1 MDITDITFLSLY
13 PRSDFRVIY
22 YNGVFLIFQQMN
34 KVLVSFPPLPSI
46 SYFLSFWTFYL
57 FLFIFY
63 FFGLLM
69 TETKKISTTASGRA
83 FLPVSFLS
91 SNFPLVSHWALYL
104 GGGSLKTFLL
114 ATVLFKKISVEY
126 FVDTRYCSYN
136 F

>member
-46 SYFLSFWTFYL
+46 SYFFSFWTFYL

-69 TETKKISTTASGRA
+69 TETKMISNHSFWKSIFASLIPL
-83 FLPVSFLS
+83 FKLPPGLPLGLVFWRRVSEDI
-91 SNFPLVSHWALYL
+91 LVSNSVVQEDIH
-104 GGGSLKTFLL
+104 G
-114 ATVLFKKISVEY
+114 VLCGPEIL
-126 FVDTRYCSYN
+126 
-136 F
+136 